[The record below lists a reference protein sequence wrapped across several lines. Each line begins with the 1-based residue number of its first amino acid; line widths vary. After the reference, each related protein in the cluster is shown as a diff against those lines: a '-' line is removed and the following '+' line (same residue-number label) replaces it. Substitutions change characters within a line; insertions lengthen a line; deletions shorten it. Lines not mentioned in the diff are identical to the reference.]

1 MCQADIARVFGQSP
15 AKWNPR
21 MAYQLRHLSNQ
32 VVLITGATGIG
43 EATARQLVELGSKV
57 ALNARNTERLQAL
70 VKTLG
75 AENAIFVASDTIDP
89 KVMRELA
96 AAAIAKWGRIDAV
109 VPNAGIGKYG
119 SVLDWSDDEVNE
131 MMRTNYEG
139 TVHAVRA
146 AVPHLIAQKSGDVVI
161 VSSVAGFRGGGDESI
176 YAGTKDAQVGSAGGL
191 DRELQAHGIRTT
203 LICPAGTATEFAI
216 GAGRTPGSPV
226 LDTYLRS
233 DDVAFQ
239 IVTVLRQPRSV
250 RSGIWTLWSAQQ
262 PS

>member
-1 MCQADIARVFGQSP
+1 MT
-15 AKWNPR
+15 
-21 MAYQLRHLSNQ
+21 YQLRDLSNE
-32 VVLITGATGIG
+32 VVLITGATTGIG
-43 EATARQLVELGSKV
+43 EATAHQLVELGAKV
-57 ALNARNTERLQAL
+57 ALNARNVELLKAL
-70 VKTLG
+70 VEALG
-75 AENAIFVASDTIDP
+75 SENAIYVAGDTADP
-89 KVMRELA
+89 KVMRELV

-119 SVLDWSDDEVNE
+119 SVLDWSDDEVTE

-176 YAGTKDAQVGSAGGL
+176 YAGTKHAQVGFAGGL

-203 LICPAGTATEFAI
+203 LICPAGTATQFAI
-216 GAGRTPGSPV
+216 GSGRTEGAPM
-226 LDTYLRS
+226 LDAFLRPA
-233 DDVAFQ
+233 DVAFQ
-239 IVTVLRQPRSV
+239 IITVLRQPRSV